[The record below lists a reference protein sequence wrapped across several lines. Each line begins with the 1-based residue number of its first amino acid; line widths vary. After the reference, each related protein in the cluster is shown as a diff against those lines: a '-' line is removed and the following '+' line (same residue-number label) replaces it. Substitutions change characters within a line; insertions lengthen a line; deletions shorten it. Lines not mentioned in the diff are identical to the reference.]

1 MSSDSVKTVSFRSDD
16 IELEGLLED
25 GSTRDGVIV
34 THPHPLYGGNMNNHV
49 VGTIHQAFRNR
60 GFTTLRFNFR
70 GTGSSQGR
78 YDNGIGEQ
86 SDLSAA
92 TTYLLEKNIDNI
104 YLAGYSFGAW
114 VNALAYQEKGWSW
127 PMIMVSPPVGFIDFA
142 AIGPLSGLELVVTG
156 SLDDIAPP
164 QSIQRMLPNW
174 NPSANFKVIDG
185 SDHFYSRHSRQ
196 LEEALGRHL

>member
-70 GTGSSQGR
+70 GTGSSQGH